1 MNLATLQRTVPSIF
15 AVDSSHKTSDKYEL
29 IPTIKIV
36 EQLASKGFH
45 ITKAMQTNTRIAQN
59 RGFAKHMLRFRHER
73 ATANADGLFPEIVLV
88 NSHDGLSSY
97 RLMAGVYRMVC
108 SNGLIAGS
116 TADEVR
122 VRHQG
127 DIVGQVIEGTY
138 SVIDT
143 AQNMLTQADVMGQIS
158 LNQDERMLL
167 ATTALELKA
176 KEGEIVTSD
185 NAARYLRARNMHD
198 SKRTDLFTTFNII
211 QENMIKGKVQT
222 IGRDRFNRRVV
233 TTSREVKS
241 IDTNVKLNKALW
253 TLAEK
258 FAQLK
263 GA

>member
-1 MNLATLQRTVPSIF
+1 MNLATLQRQVPSIF
-15 AVDSSHKTSDKYEL
+15 TVNAGHKTSDKYQQ

-36 EQLASKGFH
+36 EQLHDKGFN
-45 ITKAMQTNTRIAQN
+45 ITKAMQTNSRISAN
-59 RGFAKHMLRFRHER
+59 RQFAKHMLRFRHEN
-73 ATANADGLFPEIVLV
+73 ATANEDGLFPEIVLV

-108 SNGLIAGS
+108 SNGLIAGT
-116 TADEVR
+116 TADEIR

-127 DIVGQVIEGTY
+127 DIIGQVIEGTY

-143 AQNMLTQADVMGQIS
+143 AQKMLSQADVMGQIQ

-167 ATTALELKA
+167 ATTALELRA
-176 KEGEIVTSD
+176 NDDEVINPD
-185 NAARYLRARNMHD
+185 NAVKFLRARNMHD
-198 SKRTDLFTTFNII
+198 SKRTDLFTTFNVI
-211 QENMIKGKVQT
+211 QENMIKGGVRT
-222 IGRDRFNRRVV
+222 LTRDAHGRPTR

-253 TLAEK
+253 TLAER